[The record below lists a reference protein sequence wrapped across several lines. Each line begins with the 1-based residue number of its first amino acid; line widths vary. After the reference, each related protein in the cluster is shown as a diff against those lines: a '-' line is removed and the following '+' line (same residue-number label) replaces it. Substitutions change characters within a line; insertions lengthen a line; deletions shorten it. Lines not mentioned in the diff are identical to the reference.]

1 MSSTAEPIPP
11 RRPLEDSPM
20 RRRQVIAIL
29 LALSI
34 AILDGFDVSS
44 LSFVAPVIAKAWGID
59 KAALGILLAAGLV
72 GMAAGSL
79 ALSPFADKF
88 GRKPVVLTALA
99 LVTIGTFAC
108 GSSSTLAQ
116 LVASR
121 ALTGLGMG
129 SLVSLLA
136 TLGAEFSNARYRSMA
151 VATIT
156 IGLPLGGAVGGAVS
170 SAILRGGHDWNWIFF
185 IGAIAGAVTSLVA
198 AVALPESPAFL
209 INQRPANALARLN
222 QVLRRLGH
230 DGVDELPPAASRTA
244 VSYRALF
251 SAGSGSDTVRL
262 IAVNVLMIIAG
273 YYIINWLPQ
282 IIGSLGF
289 TPATAS
295 LVASMSGIL
304 GIASPLICGAL
315 AMRLGTAR
323 VASVVMICFGLSLV
337 VIGFVPPVLGMVV
350 LAACSAAFFLAGSA
364 AVFQA
369 LVVET
374 FSPTM
379 RATALG
385 FIIGVGRVGS
395 GLGPY
400 LAGLMFGAGMSRAT
414 VSISFAVL
422 TVIAGLLVGVRRSR
436 PALAV
441 S

>member
-1 MSSTAEPIPP
+1 MSSTAETLNL

-20 RRRQVIAIL
+20 RRGQVIAIL

-44 LSFVAPVIAKAWGID
+44 MSFVAPVIARAWAVD
-59 KAALGILLAAGLV
+59 KAALGLLLATGLV

-88 GRKPVVLTALA
+88 GRKPLVLTALG
-99 LVTIGTFAC
+99 LVTLGTFAC
-108 GSSSTLAQ
+108 GMSSTLPQ

-136 TLGAEFSNARYRSMA
+136 TMAAEFSNARSRSMA

-170 SAILRGGHDWNWIFF
+170 AAVLRGGHDWHGIFF
-185 IGAIAGAVTSLVA
+185 IGAIAGAVMSLVA
-198 AVALPESPAFL
+198 VLTLPESPAFL
-209 INQRPANALARLN
+209 IDRRPADALARLN
-222 QVLRRLGH
+222 KVLRRLGH
-230 DGVDELPPAASRTA
+230 DGVDDLPPVASTRT

-251 SAGSGSDTVRL
+251 SRGTASDTVRL

-282 IIGSLGF
+282 IIAGLGF

-295 LVASMSGIL
+295 LVASMSGVL

-323 VASVVMICFGLSLV
+323 VATVVMICFGLSLV
-337 VIGFVPPVLGMVV
+337 VIGFVPPVLAMVV
-350 LAACSAAFFLAGSA
+350 LAACSAAFFLSGSA

-369 LVVET
+369 RVIET
-374 FSPTM
+374 FSPPM

-385 FIIGVGRVGS
+385 FILGVGRVGS

-400 LAGLMFGAGMSRAT
+400 LAGLMFGAGMTRGT
-414 VSISFAVL
+414 VSICFAVL
-422 TVIAGLLVGVRRSR
+422 TVIAGLLVGVTR
-436 PALAV
+436 PKPVLAM

>member
-1 MSSTAEPIPP
+1 MSFPAVHTPP
-11 RRPLEDSPM
+11 RPSMEDSPM
-20 RRRQVIAIL
+20 RRGQVLAIL

-44 LSFVAPVIAKAWGID
+44 MSFVAPVVAKAWGFD
-59 KAALGILLAAGLV
+59 KAALGLLLATGLV

-79 ALSPFADKF
+79 VLSPFADKF
-88 GRKPVVLTALA
+88 GRKPLVLTALA
-99 LVTIGTFAC
+99 LVTLGTFAC
-108 GSSSTLAQ
+108 GVSSTLPQ
-116 LVASR
+116 LIASR
-121 ALTGLGMG
+121 AVTGLGMG

-136 TLGAEFSNARYRSMA
+136 TLAAEFSNARSRSMA

-156 IGLPLGGAVGGAVS
+156 IGLPLGGAVGGAA
-170 SAILRGGHDWNWIFF
+170 SAAVLRGGHDWHWVFF
-185 IGAIAGAVTSLVA
+185 IGAIAGAVMSLA
-198 AVALPESPAFL
+198 AIFALPESPAFL
-209 INQRPANALARLN
+209 VNRRPADALARLN

-230 DGVDELPPAASRTA
+230 EGVGDLPPVASKNS

-251 SAGSGSDTVRL
+251 ASGTASDTIRL

-282 IIGSLGF
+282 IIAGLGF

-295 LVASMSGIL
+295 LVASMSGVL
-304 GIASPLICGAL
+304 GIASPLVCGAL

-323 VASVVMICFGLSLV
+323 VATVVMTCFGLSLV
-337 VIGFVPPVLGMVV
+337 VIGFVPPVLAMVV
-350 LAACSAAFFLAGSA
+350 LAACSAAIFLSGSA

-369 LVVET
+369 RVIET
-374 FSPTM
+374 FSPPM

-385 FIIGVGRVGS
+385 FILGVGRVGS

-400 LAGLMFGAGMSRAT
+400 LAALMFGAGMTRGT
-414 VSISFAVL
+414 VSICFAVL
-422 TVIAGLLVGVRRSR
+422 AVIAGLLVGINR
-436 PALAV
+436 PRPVLAM